1 MDTIRLPD
9 GTQFHCLNRNEAL
22 LLYADLFEER
32 SYFQCGIS
40 LDPGDTVVDVGA
52 NVGLFALQASREAE
66 GVRVVSLEPLP
77 PIFSVLEANFALHH
91 IPGVALPCGVGRED
105 ATVEF
110 TFYPA
115 NSALSGR
122 FAEPGQDR
130 ALVVQ
135 LLRNRFSKLTDAALE
150 TLAARGLVGEPFACR
165 VRPLSDI
172 LREVG
177 VERVGLLKVDVE
189 RAELDVL
196 ESLRGDDWHQID
208 QVVVEVHDVEHRL
221 RHITELLRE
230 KGFEV
235 AHRQGATFEG
245 TDLYDLFASRRRR
258 ADEAGR

>member
-1 MDTIRLPD
+1 METIRLPD
-9 GTQFHCLNRNEAL
+9 GSEFHCLNRNEAL

-32 SYFQCGIS
+32 SYFQCGIA
-40 LDPGDTVVDVGA
+40 LEAGDTVVDVGA

-77 PIFSVLEANFALHH
+77 PIFSILEANFALHR
-91 IPGVALPCGVGRED
+91 IPGVALPFGVGREV

-122 FAEPGQDR
+122 FAEPGRDR

-135 LLRNRFSKLTDAALE
+135 LLRNRFPKLTGAALE
-150 TLAARGLVGEPFACR
+150 ALAARGLVGETFACR
-165 VRPLSDI
+165 VRPLSDL
-172 LREVG
+172 LREAG
-177 VERVGLLKVDVE
+177 VDRVGLLKVDVE

-196 ESLRGDDWHQID
+196 ESLRGDDWHRID

-221 RHITELLRE
+221 RRIGDLLRE
-230 KGFEV
+230 QGFDV
-235 AHRQGATFEG
+235 AHRQGVTFEG
-245 TDLYDLFASRRRR
+245 TDLYDLFASRRRKVDGVR
-258 ADEAGR
+258 R